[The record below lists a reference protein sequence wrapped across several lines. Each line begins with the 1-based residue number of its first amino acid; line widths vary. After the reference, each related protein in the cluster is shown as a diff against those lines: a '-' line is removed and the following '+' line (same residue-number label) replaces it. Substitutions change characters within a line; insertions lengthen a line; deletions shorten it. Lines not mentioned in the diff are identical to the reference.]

1 MGDRISVPT
10 KCWTNA
16 LEDSSVPASTP
27 DPLAK
32 WKWLIGGLNDPGLSL
47 GAKHKT
53 VATAHPSHRTRR
65 SRVLEWLVKL
75 VPQVSFVPPLFE
87 YVLDA
92 NLAAVP
98 EERVSLVAKMVE
110 EESEEKPL
118 VRHSSGE
125 GKGPSIQVMEEVPRV
140 FLESVNQ
147 EDAELRASSAEVVDS
162 SQGGG
167 TPASP
172 NFSLE
177 DVLGQMLTLPPSPGC
192 CFGKKM

>member
-98 EERVSLVAKMVE
+98 EERVSLVAEMVE

-118 VRHSSGE
+118 
-125 GKGPSIQVMEEVPRV
+125 V